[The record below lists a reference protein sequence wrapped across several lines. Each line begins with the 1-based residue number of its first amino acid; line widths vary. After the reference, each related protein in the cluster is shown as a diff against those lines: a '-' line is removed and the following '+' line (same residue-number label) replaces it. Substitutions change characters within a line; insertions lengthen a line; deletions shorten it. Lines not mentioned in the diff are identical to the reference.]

1 MAETTLGEAVSGA
14 ANIEGVEGSVQD
26 PLATLTDEQRA
37 AMLRE
42 IRSAYTEGYIS
53 GERYG
58 RQIGGQ
64 EALQAATTLSTMMA
78 DRNWQRAIE
87 TLQYFM
93 RPIEAAS

>member
-1 MAETTLGEAVSGA
+1 MTETTLGEAMLA
-14 ANIEGVEGSVQD
+14 ADIEWVEGSVPD
-26 PLATLTDEQRA
+26 PLATLTEEQREA
-37 AMLRE
+37 VVRE
-42 IRSAYTEGYIS
+42 IQNAYTEGYVA

-58 RQIGGQ
+58 HQRGGQ

-87 TLQYFM
+87 TLQYFQ